1 MHQESIKRY
10 FTEHRQDLI
19 DAVCRLIRFESVKGM
34 PVGDMPFG
42 SGPAAVLK
50 EALSM
55 AKEMGFSTH
64 NYENSIG
71 AVDLQDG
78 ARQLDILVHLDVVPA
93 GDGWTITEPF
103 CPVIQDGCLYGRGS
117 ADDKGPAVAALFA
130 MKAVKDLGIPLRKS
144 VRLLLGTDEEN
155 GCGDTEYYYARE
167 AEAPMTISP
176 DASYPVI
183 YIEKGGLQPTFYSS
197 WKADNVLPRV
207 RTLDGGVKGNVIPS
221 QATMELEG
229 FDRCEIETLLREAQ
243 RKTDVAFSIEALPDD
258 ALLVTAT
265 GSGAHASLPTDGNNA
280 LTALLELAAHL
291 PAAPCE
297 GFKKIS
303 ALHEYWQYNHMR
315 ANFVER
321 KKYSEDGEYSYST
334 NNFFQFAYEV
344 VGDKLYMG
352 LEALIT
358 DEEDETKLEY
368 YVQDREEWTEY
379 SYGFDGLD
387 LILSKDGKCTRLKSF
402 SMLYAEKKNEG
413 IYEWGYAESSTAG
426 YDGIVHIAMST
437 EEGYDSSIEWA
448 DGKRAEN
455 VTAQIEG
462 NQFALTWD
470 STYRYDYDLGEA
482 EEGEGG
488 KLTGIFLLTARP
500 NGGADGGLSICVD
513 GEWYPYVY
521 DSTAYWNG
529 ELSDNLET
537 DADVSS
543 MSEDE
548 LGELKENQTAV
559 SSGLMGAF
567 KEQGLDSTK
576 IDESTGTVQMDNNVL
591 FAWDKADLSEE
602 GKAYLDQFLAA
613 YVPVISSAIEDG
625 KVSTIVVE
633 GYTDSAGDEAYNLK
647 LSEERAK
654 TVADYIK
661 AGYPEL
667 ANVIEVVGNGENN
680 LILDGEG
687 KEDAAASRRV
697 EVRYVLKTE

>member
-1 MHQESIKRY
+1 MHNCRFFELRWKKPMKMMNSIIMTGFGRISAACGCHTGRRRKNNEDNFFFAGRYMASDNNGLGSILEKSFSLKKDRFFAVFDGMGGGEYGEIASYIAAKATEQYLNAEEAANLAGKKDYLEKMCTHVNDRIFKETLRLNAEMMGSTLAGLY
-10 FTEHRQDLI
+10 FTGSQ
-19 DAVCRLIRFESVKGM
+19 VWTVN
-34 PVGDMPFG
+34 VGDSRCFLLRDG
-42 SGPAAVLK
+42 K
-50 EALSM
+50 
-55 AKEMGFSTH
+55 
-64 NYENSIG
+64 
-71 AVDLQDG
+71 LQQISED
-78 ARQLDILVHLDVVPA
+78 Q
-93 GDGWTITEPF
+93 
-103 CPVIQDGCLYGRGS
+103 
-117 ADDKGPAVAALFA
+117 
-130 MKAVKDLGIPLRKS
+130 
-144 VRLLLGTDEEN
+144 TDEAYMKEN
-155 GCGDTEYYYARE
+155 GIHGRKPYLTQYMGMDPEEVR
-167 AEAPMTISP
+167 
-176 DASYPVI
+176 
-183 YIEKGGLQPTFYSS
+183 
-197 WKADNVLPRV
+197 VLPYADC
-207 RTLDGGVKGNVIPS
+207 LQLKKG
-221 QATMELEG
+221 
-229 FDRCEIETLLREAQ
+229 DRFLI
-243 RKTDVAFSIEALPDD
+243 
-258 ALLVTAT
+258 
-265 GSGAHASLPTDGNNA
+265 
-280 LTALLELAAHL
+280 
-291 PAAPCE
+291 
-297 GFKKIS
+297 
-303 ALHEYWQYNHMR
+303 
-315 ANFVER
+315 
-321 KKYSEDGEYSYST
+321 
-334 NNFFQFAYEV
+334 
-344 VGDKLYMG
+344 

-387 LILSKDGKCTRLKSF
+387 LILSKDGKSTRLKSF

-413 IYEWGYAESSTAG
+413 IYEWGYAENSTAG
-426 YDGIVHIAMST
+426 YDGIVHITMST

-470 STYRYDYDLGEA
+470 STYRYDYDLGES

-529 ELSDNLET
+529 ELSDNLAT

-543 MSEDE
+543 MSEQE

-567 KEQGLDSTK
+567 KEQGLDSAK

-591 FAWDKADLSEE
+591 FALDKSKLTDE

-613 YVPVISSAIEDG
+613 YVPVISGAIEEG

-647 LSEERAK
+647 LSEERAQ

>member
-1 MHQESIKRY
+1 
-10 FTEHRQDLI
+10 
-19 DAVCRLIRFESVKGM
+19 
-34 PVGDMPFG
+34 
-42 SGPAAVLK
+42 
-50 EALSM
+50 
-55 AKEMGFSTH
+55 
-64 NYENSIG
+64 
-71 AVDLQDG
+71 
-78 ARQLDILVHLDVVPA
+78 
-93 GDGWTITEPF
+93 
-103 CPVIQDGCLYGRGS
+103 
-117 ADDKGPAVAALFA
+117 
-130 MKAVKDLGIPLRKS
+130 
-144 VRLLLGTDEEN
+144 
-155 GCGDTEYYYARE
+155 
-167 AEAPMTISP
+167 
-176 DASYPVI
+176 
-183 YIEKGGLQPTFYSS
+183 
-197 WKADNVLPRV
+197 
-207 RTLDGGVKGNVIPS
+207 
-221 QATMELEG
+221 
-229 FDRCEIETLLREAQ
+229 
-243 RKTDVAFSIEALPDD
+243 
-258 ALLVTAT
+258 
-265 GSGAHASLPTDGNNA
+265 
-280 LTALLELAAHL
+280 
-291 PAAPCE
+291 
-297 GFKKIS
+297 
-303 ALHEYWQYNHMR
+303 
-315 ANFVER
+315 
-321 KKYSEDGEYSYST
+321 
-334 NNFFQFAYEV
+334 
-344 VGDKLYMG
+344 
-352 LEALIT
+352 
-358 DEEDETKLEY
+358 
-368 YVQDREEWTEY
+368 
-379 SYGFDGLD
+379 
-387 LILSKDGKCTRLKSF
+387 
-402 SMLYAEKKNEG
+402 MLYAEKKNEG
-413 IYEWGYAESSTAG
+413 IYEWGYAENSTAG
-426 YDGIVHIAMST
+426 YDGIVHITMST

-470 STYRYDYDLGEA
+470 STYRYDYDLGES

-529 ELSDNLET
+529 ELSDNLAT

-543 MSEDE
+543 MSEQE

-567 KEQGLDSTK
+567 KEQGLDSAK

-591 FAWDKADLSEE
+591 FALDKSKLTDE

-613 YVPVISSAIEDG
+613 YVPVISGAIEEG

-647 LSEERAK
+647 LSEERAQ

>member
-1 MHQESIKRY
+1 MKKFCVVFSLLMSTMVFTACGAGIKY
-10 FTEHRQDLI
+10 SSDSNSSNSSGSKQTKNAELVDL
-19 DAVCRLIRFESVKGM
+19 
-34 PVGDMPFG
+34 G
-42 SGPAAVLK
+42 SDPQAYMLYGTYRNEEMYKDDSDLDDHADDYDYMTLQLEDSEEYEVQVFPMELQADTDFLDYRIGGKTDKELK
-50 EALSM
+50 EEVGL
-55 AKEMGFSTH
+55 TDQQ
-64 NYENSIG
+64 I
-71 AVDLQDG
+71 
-78 ARQLDILVHLDVVPA
+78 
-93 GDGWTITEPF
+93 
-103 CPVIQDGCLYGRGS
+103 
-117 ADDKGPAVAALFA
+117 
-130 MKAVKDLGIPLRKS
+130 S
-144 VRLLLGTDEEN
+144 V
-155 GCGDTEYYYARE
+155 
-167 AEAPMTISP
+167 
-176 DASYPVI
+176 
-183 YIEKGGLQPTFYSS
+183 
-197 WKADNVLPRV
+197 
-207 RTLDGGVKGNVIPS
+207 
-221 QATMELEG
+221 
-229 FDRCEIETLLREAQ
+229 
-243 RKTDVAFSIEALPDD
+243 
-258 ALLVTAT
+258 
-265 GSGAHASLPTDGNNA
+265 
-280 LTALLELAAHL
+280 
-291 PAAPCE
+291 
-297 GFKKIS
+297 
-303 ALHEYWQYNHMR
+303 LHEYWQYDHIQAR
-315 ANFVER
+315 YIDRE
-321 KKYSEDGEYSYST
+321 KYSEDGEYSYST
-334 NNFFQFAYEV
+334 NNSFQFAYEV
-344 VGDKLYMG
+344 VGNKVYMG
-352 LEALIT
+352 LEAMIT
-358 DEEDETKLEY
+358 DEADDTKPVAY
-368 YVQDREEWTEY
+368 YVQDRKDWIEY

-387 LILSKDGKCTRLKSF
+387 LILSKDGKSTRLRAF
-402 SMLYAEKKNEG
+402 DILNAEKKNEG
-413 IYEWGYAESSTAG
+413 LYEWGYAKNSTSG
-426 YDGIVHIAMST
+426 YDGIVHLILST
-437 EEGYDSSIEWA
+437 EEGYDSSIEWS
-448 DGKRAEN
+448 DGRRGEN
-455 VTAQIEG
+455 VTTKIDG
-462 NQFALTWD
+462 NRFTLTWD
-470 STYRYDYDLGEA
+470 STYRYGYDLGES

-488 KLTGIFLLTARP
+488 ELTGIFLISNRP
-500 NGGADGGLSICVD
+500 NGGSDGGLSICID
-513 GEWYPYVY
+513 GKWYPYVY

>member
-1 MHQESIKRY
+1 MKKFCVLFSLLTCTMVFTACGAGIKY
-10 FTEHRQDLI
+10 SSDSNSSNSSGSKQTKNAELVDLGSDPQAYMLYGTYRNEEI
-19 DAVCRLIRFESVKGM
+19 YKDDSDLDDHADDYDYMTLQLEDSEEYEVQIFPMELQADTDFLDYRLGGKTDKE
-34 PVGDMPFG
+34 
-42 SGPAAVLK
+42 LK
-50 EALSM
+50 E
-55 AKEMGFSTH
+55 EMGLTDQQ
-64 NYENSIG
+64 I
-71 AVDLQDG
+71 
-78 ARQLDILVHLDVVPA
+78 
-93 GDGWTITEPF
+93 
-103 CPVIQDGCLYGRGS
+103 
-117 ADDKGPAVAALFA
+117 
-130 MKAVKDLGIPLRKS
+130 S
-144 VRLLLGTDEEN
+144 V
-155 GCGDTEYYYARE
+155 
-167 AEAPMTISP
+167 
-176 DASYPVI
+176 
-183 YIEKGGLQPTFYSS
+183 
-197 WKADNVLPRV
+197 
-207 RTLDGGVKGNVIPS
+207 
-221 QATMELEG
+221 
-229 FDRCEIETLLREAQ
+229 
-243 RKTDVAFSIEALPDD
+243 
-258 ALLVTAT
+258 
-265 GSGAHASLPTDGNNA
+265 
-280 LTALLELAAHL
+280 
-291 PAAPCE
+291 
-297 GFKKIS
+297 
-303 ALHEYWQYNHMR
+303 LHEYWQYDHIQAR
-315 ANFVER
+315 YIDRE
-321 KKYSEDGEYSYST
+321 KYSEDGEYSYST
-334 NNFFQFAYEV
+334 NNSFQFAYEV
-344 VGDKLYMG
+344 VGNKVYMG
-352 LEALIT
+352 LEAMIT
-358 DEEDETKLEY
+358 DEADDTKPVAY
-368 YVQDREEWTEY
+368 YVQDRKDWIEY

-387 LILSKDGKCTRLKSF
+387 LILSKDGKSTRLKSF

-426 YDGIVHIAMST
+426 YDGIVHITMST

-529 ELSDNLET
+529 ELSDNLAT

-543 MSEDE
+543 MSEQE

-567 KEQGLDSTK
+567 KEQGLDSAK

-591 FAWDKADLSEE
+591 FALDKSKLTDE

-613 YVPVISSAIEDG
+613 YVPVISGAIEEG

-647 LSEERAK
+647 LSEARAQ